1 MRLKLWLIIGVAFM
15 VVGCATPYLGM
26 SRHDFLTT
34 TGIAVWVDRITPQD
48 IVYYDQGGL
57 FYYFVNDRLV
67 RMDRGE
73 LKQLRVQQEII
84 NR

>member
-1 MRLKLWLIIGVAFM
+1 M
-15 VVGCATPYLGM
+15 VVGCATPFLGM
-26 SRHDFLTT
+26 NRQDFLTT

-48 IVYYDQGGL
+48 IVYYDQSGL

-67 RMDRGE
+67 KIDRGVP
-73 LKQLRVQQEII
+73 QQFRVQQEIL